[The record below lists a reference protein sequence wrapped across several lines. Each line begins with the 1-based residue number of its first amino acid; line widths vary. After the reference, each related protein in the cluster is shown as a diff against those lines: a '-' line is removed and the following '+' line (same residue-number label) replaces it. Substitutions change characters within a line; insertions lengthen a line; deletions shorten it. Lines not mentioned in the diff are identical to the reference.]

1 MKEEIV
7 KTLAAE
13 ALNVKDNAYAPYSQ
27 YHVGAAVISEKG
39 HIYRGVNVENS
50 SYGGTVCAE
59 RNAIFAAVTAEGTSM
74 RLAGVA
80 VATSSSPP
88 AAPCGLCLQ
97 VIAEFC
103 DDEMPVLLVNDRNEI
118 TEKKFGDLL
127 PVSFRP
133 HMLKKS

>member
-13 ALNVKDNAYAPYSQ
+13 ALVVRDNAYAPYSQ

-39 HIYRGVNVENS
+39 IIYRGVNVENS

-103 DDEMPVLLVNDRNEI
+103 EDEMPVFLVNDRNEI
-118 TEKKFGDLL
+118 TQKKFGDLL